1 MDTIAPARGYAQAA
15 MNLALQGNAL
25 ETWRADL
32 ALLRDLWAQEDIRAY
47 LEDVRINKQKREERL
62 RQVLGSKVSPM
73 ALNLVLVLNT
83 RGRLSLIPYIAR
95 LFEDIERE
103 RERKIVA
110 HVTTAEP
117 LSPALRSN
125 LQAQLQEQTG
135 REIELQEQVD
145 RSIMGGMVL
154 QIGDQLLDL
163 SVAGRLRR
171 LREQVSGQTVGAR

>member
-15 MNLALQGNAL
+15 MNLALQDNSL
-25 ETWRADL
+25 ERWRTDL
-32 ALLRDLWAQEDIRAY
+32 SLLRDLWGQDEVRSY

-62 RQVLGSKVSPM
+62 RQILASRISPQ
-73 ALNLVLVLNT
+73 ALNLVLLLNA

-103 RERKIVA
+103 RERKVIA
-110 HVTTAEP
+110 QVTTTEP
-117 LSPALRSN
+117 LSPPLRAN
-125 LQAQLQEQTG
+125 LQKQLQEQTG
-135 REIELQEQVD
+135 REVELQEHVD
-145 RSIMGGMVL
+145 PAILGGMVL
-154 QIGDQLLDL
+154 KIGDQLLDL